1 MFTFLIS
8 LAIVIAVL
16 LVLVVLSQ
24 NSKGGGL
31 SSQFGGSGSSNQMIG
46 VKRTTDLL
54 EKLTWGLAIG
64 LIVLTLSSSF
74 LIDTQAADNSRVGSP
89 NIDRAQDRNVLPNM
103 SPDAPGTDVPGT
115 EVAPDENGD
124 TSAAPGLELEDLNE
138 DVNP

>member
-1 MFTFLIS
+1 MFTFIIS
-8 LAIVIAVL
+8 LAIVVAVL

-74 LIDTQAADNSRVGSP
+74 LIDTQSAENSRVGSP
-89 NIDRAQDRNVLPNM
+89 NIDRAQDRSVLPNM
-103 SPDAPGTDVPGT
+103 NTDVPGDN
-115 EVAPDENGD
+115 AD
-124 TSAAPGLELEDLNE
+124 TTTILELDDLSE
-138 DVNP
+138 EEQNPQE

>member
-1 MFTFLIS
+1 MFTFIIS
-8 LAIVIAVL
+8 LSIVVAVL

-54 EKLTWGLAIG
+54 EKLTWGLAIA

-74 LIDTQAADNSRVGSP
+74 LIDTQSADNSRIGSP
-89 NIDRAQDRNVLPNM
+89 NIDRAQDRSVLPNM
-103 SPDAPGTDVPGT
+103 NTDVPD
-115 EVAPDENGD
+115 AD
-124 TSAAPGLELEDLNE
+124 TTTTLELDDLSE
-138 DVNP
+138 EEQNPQE

>member
-1 MFTFLIS
+1 MFTFIIS
-8 LAIVIAVL
+8 LAIVVAIL

-31 SSQFGGSGSSNQMIG
+31 TSQFGGSGSSNQMIG

-64 LIVLTLSSSF
+64 LIVLTISSSF

-89 NIDRAQDRNVLPNM
+89 NIDRAQDRSVLPNINT
-103 SPDAPGTDVPGT
+103 DAPN
-115 EVAPDENGD
+115 ENAD
-124 TSAAPGLELEDLNE
+124 TTSILELDDLTEEEN
-138 DVNP
+138 NPEE